1 MHFLAHTK
9 LALHMSRFDY
19 KLHLL
24 VFLTDTTTGIESFS
38 INVAHIQAHI
48 QRKTIQNKL

>member
-1 MHFLAHTK
+1 MHLLYEQHTK

-24 VFLTDTTTGIESFS
+24 VFLTDTTTGIESFP
-38 INVAHIQAHI
+38 INVAHIQ
-48 QRKTIQNKL
+48 RNTIQNKL